1 MAAPIAGRGVGE
13 AMAKTKKPE
22 LVETIEEADAA
33 AAEAVSPYRETLP
46 IQALSFVSKLGD
58 QPPLRLLCGAMI
70 AAGLARRD
78 MRLAGAGVRAL
89 ASHTLATWVK
99 NAVKHRV
106 DRTRPNVNGGGRSRI
121 KPGRDSSKDETSFP
135 SGHSAGAAAVASA
148 LARDYPEY
156 GGAAYAAAG
165 IVALA
170 QIPRCSHYPSDV
182 GAGIA
187 IGIASDAA
195 VALALRGAS
204 LAGDGAED

>member
-1 MAAPIAGRGVGE
+1 MAE
-13 AMAKTKKPE
+13 MKKPE
-22 LVETIEEADAA
+22 LVESIEEADEA
-33 AAEAVSPYRETLP
+33 AAEAVRPYRETAP

-70 AAGLARRD
+70 AAGIVRRD
-78 MRLAGAGVRAL
+78 MRMAGAGARAL

-99 NAVKHRV
+99 DAIKHRI
-106 DRTRPNVNGGGRSRI
+106 DRTRPNANGNSRI
-121 KPGRDSSKDETSFP
+121 EPGRDRSKDETSFP

-182 GAGIA
+182 GVGIA

-195 VALALRGAS
+195 VDIALKGAQ